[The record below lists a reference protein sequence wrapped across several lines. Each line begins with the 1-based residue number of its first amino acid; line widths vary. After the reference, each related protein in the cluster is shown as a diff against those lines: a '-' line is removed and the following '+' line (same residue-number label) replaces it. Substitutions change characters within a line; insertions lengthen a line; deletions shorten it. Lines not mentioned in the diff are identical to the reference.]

1 MKDRKNKA
9 NDLGKL
15 LLEGPTEPEAE
26 RELERKGVNRVSFLT
41 GVAVGCVLALVAF
54 ILMVEFLR

>member
-1 MKDRKNKA
+1 MKDNENKI

-26 RELERKGVNRVSFLT
+26 REEERVNRIYFLK

-54 ILMVEFLR
+54 ILMIEFLR

>member
-1 MKDRKNKA
+1 MEKEQNQT

-15 LLEGPTEPEAE
+15 LLGGPTEPEAE
-26 RELERKGVNRVSFLT
+26 REEEQVNRIYFLK

-54 ILMVEFLR
+54 ILMIEFLR

>member
-1 MKDRKNKA
+1 MKESKNKI

-26 RELERKGVNRVSFLT
+26 REEEKVSRISFLT

-54 ILMVEFLR
+54 ILMIEFLR

>member
-1 MKDRKNKA
+1 MEEKQNKT

-15 LLEGPTEPEAE
+15 LLDGPTEPEAE
-26 RELERKGVNRVSFLT
+26 REGERVNRISFLT

-54 ILMVEFLR
+54 ILMIEFLK

>member
-1 MKDRKNKA
+1 MKNKT

-26 RELERKGVNRVSFLT
+26 REEERVNRISFLT

-54 ILMVEFLR
+54 ILMIEFLR

>member
-1 MKDRKNKA
+1 MKESKNQK

-15 LLEGPTEPEAE
+15 LLGGPTEPGAE
-26 RELERKGVNRVSFLT
+26 REEERVNRISFLT

-54 ILMVEFLR
+54 ILMIEFLK

>member
-1 MKDRKNKA
+1 MEEKQNKT

-26 RELERKGVNRVSFLT
+26 REEERVNRIYFLKGVAT
-41 GVAVGCVLALVAF
+41 GCVLALVAF
-54 ILMVEFLR
+54 ILMIEFLR